1 MVEGGPAGKDAKG
14 APFRAPWGADDD
26 AMSARLMAASALDR
40 AAQARIEARARRFIE
55 AIRARSGMGGVEDLL
70 HEFALSTA
78 EGVALM
84 MLAEALLRIPD
95 EVTADLFIEDKIGQ
109 GDWAHHVLRGD
120 SAVASASVLALA
132 LARRIVSAGETP
144 PGALAALVRRIGAPA
159 VRIAAR
165 QAMRIMGSHF
175 VIGDTIG
182 DALARALSRDGREWR
197 YSFDMLGEGAR
208 TDAAAQRY
216 FDAYA
221 QAIGAIGAAAHGRDA
236 GGRCAIS
243 VKLSALHPR
252 FEAISRTRVI
262 KEAGGRLIELARLAH
277 DAGIALT
284 VDAEEADRLELSLD
298 VFDHA
303 LRESGLRESETL
315 GLAVQAYQKRASAVI
330 DWIGERAAT
339 QRIHVRLVKGAYWD
353 SEIKRAQERGLDDF
367 PVFTRKAMTDVNYMA
382 CAQKLLSL
390 RGRVFPQFATH
401 NALTLASI
409 IERAGGVEGYEF
421 QRLQG
426 MGEELYDALVRDMPE
441 AAVRIY
447 APVGSHRDLLA
458 YLVRRLLENGANSS
472 FVARVADPS
481 TPLEELLARPEAQ
494 LAERPAR
501 SRRIVMPS
509 HIFMPE
515 RVNSRGVEFGHEAS
529 LQGLLAEVAQSAS
542 PLCEGSCIIEGRAV
556 SGVVETRR
564 SPVDG
569 AVIGAARLASAADAR
584 AAMEAAARHA
594 FSWNATPAR
603 VRASILRRAADLIE
617 ARRGR
622 FIALLQS
629 EGGKTLDDALAE
641 VREGVD
647 YCRYYAVQA
656 ERLFAAPVPL
666 PGPAGEE
673 NLLLRRGRGVFVCIS
688 PWNFPLAIFLGQV
701 TAALAAGNCVVAKP
715 AEQTPLIACE
725 AARLLIEAG
734 VPRGVLQLALGAG
747 EIGAEL
753 VSHNAVCGVAFTGST
768 DVARAINRS
777 LAAREGAIVPLIAE
791 TGGVNAMIVDASA
804 LPEQVSDDVIASAF
818 RSAGQRCSALRLLCV
833 QDDIADDLLAMI
845 AGAAAELK
853 IGDPREPSTH
863 IGPVID
869 AQARRTLD
877 AHVAGMRAQGR
888 IVYAGAAPEGL
899 FVAPHIIALDRPADL
914 AREVFGPDPSCG
926 ALVA

>member
-1 MVEGGPAGKDAKG
+1 MTRWP
-14 APFRAPWGADDD
+14 P
-26 AMSARLMAASALDR
+26 RLVAASALDA
-40 AAQARIEARARRFIE
+40 AAQARIDAQARRFIE

-95 EVTADLFIEDKIGQ
+95 EATADLFIEDKIGQ
-109 GDWAHHVLRGD
+109 GDWAHHVLRSD
-120 SAVASASVLALA
+120 SAVASASVWALA
-132 LARRIVSAGETP
+132 LARRIVSPGETP
-144 PGALAALVRRIGAPA
+144 SGALAGLVRRIGAPA

-175 VIGDTIG
+175 VIGETIG
-182 DALARALSRDGREWR
+182 DALERALSREGREWR

-208 TDAAAQRY
+208 TGADAQRY

-221 QAIGAIGAAAHGRDA
+221 QAISAIGAAAQGRDA
-236 GGRCAIS
+236 SGDARGRCAIS

-262 KEAGGRLIELARLAH
+262 REAGGRLIELARLAR

-303 LRESGLRESETL
+303 LRDGGLRESETL
-315 GLAVQAYQKRASAVI
+315 GLAVQAYQKRASDVV
-330 DWIGERAAT
+330 DWIGERAVS

-353 SEIKRAQERGLDDF
+353 TEIKRAQERGLDDF

-409 IERAGGVEGYEF
+409 VERAGGVEGYEF

-426 MGEELYDALVRDMPE
+426 MGEELYDALVRDRPQ

-481 TPLEELLARPEAQ
+481 TPVEELLAQPEAQ
-494 LAERPAR
+494 LGNRPAR

-509 HIFMPE
+509 RLFMPE

-529 LQGLLAEVAQSAS
+529 LQGLLAEVARGAS
-542 PLCEGSCIIEGRAV
+542 PPFEGSCVIEARAV

-564 SPVDG
+564 SPIDG
-569 AVIGAARLASAADAR
+569 AVIGAVRLASPADAR
-584 AAMEAAARHA
+584 AAMETAARHA

-603 VRASILRRAADLIE
+603 MRASILRRAADLIE

-622 FIALLQS
+622 FIALLQN

-641 VREGVD
+641 VREAVD

-656 ERLFAAPVPL
+656 ERLLGAPTPL

-715 AEQTPLIACE
+715 AEQTPLIAFE

-734 VPRGVLQLALGAG
+734 VPQGRVATRARRRRHRRGT
-747 EIGAEL
+747 
-753 VSHNAVCGVAFTGST
+753 GVA
-768 DVARAINRS
+768 
-777 LAAREGAIVPLIAE
+777 
-791 TGGVNAMIVDASA
+791 
-804 LPEQVSDDVIASAF
+804 
-818 RSAGQRCSALRLLCV
+818 
-833 QDDIADDLLAMI
+833 
-845 AGAAAELK
+845 
-853 IGDPREPSTH
+853 
-863 IGPVID
+863 
-869 AQARRTLD
+869 
-877 AHVAGMRAQGR
+877 
-888 IVYAGAAPEGL
+888 
-899 FVAPHIIALDRPADL
+899 
-914 AREVFGPDPSCG
+914 
-926 ALVA
+926 